1 MTASKR
7 WQDYATIVFGVLL
20 FISPFVFGET
30 SHHLSSY
37 GAYVL
42 GALLVVGGVVAAA
55 TKEARR
61 SLVVNAPGI
70 AAVIT
75 FIAGIVLLFGGAPG
89 IAWTAAV
96 LAVLT
101 VAVGATL
108 RMGRST

>member
-1 MTASKR
+1 MTAWKR
-7 WQDYATIVFGVLL
+7 WQDYATIVFGALL

-30 SHHLSSY
+30 SHHLSTY

-42 GALLVVGGVVAAA
+42 GALLIVGGVVAAA

-61 SLVVNAPGI
+61 SLVANAPGI

-89 IAWTAAV
+89 IAWTAAA

>member
-30 SHHLSSY
+30 SHHLSTY

-89 IAWTAAV
+89 IAWTAAA

-108 RMGRST
+108 RMSRST